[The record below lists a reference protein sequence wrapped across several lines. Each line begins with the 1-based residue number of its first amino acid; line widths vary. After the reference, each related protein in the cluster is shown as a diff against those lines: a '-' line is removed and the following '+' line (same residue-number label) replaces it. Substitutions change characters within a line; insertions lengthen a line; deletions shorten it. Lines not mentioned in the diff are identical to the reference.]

1 MTKYTNDQ
9 AREIQMSRLESTI
22 IGSIADDPKT
32 WRTVRDI
39 IRPEMFS
46 SQQGAAIAPVMWKYL
61 AEAGVDKWSLS
72 VFMGLLPPDT
82 IQPLQTAKYNA
93 IQERMIEGVE
103 STAARD
109 AAEILAANW
118 QDEQYRAT
126 ITNLALSGFSSWHDA
141 DAKLNETKARIR
153 GTGEH
158 QSTAAVLD
166 EIMDDMWA
174 GLSGKKT
181 YSGISSGF
189 PELDAITGGWHEG
202 QQVVIGG
209 RPGMGKTRFALAQCL
224 TAAKAGFPTVYF
236 TKEMS
241 VREILLVA
249 LSYVSGTTKQALK
262 TYDLKNKNEADN
274 LADAKKILQSWPF
287 YVEDR
292 ARTVE
297 DLVYFTADFRDRC
310 GMKIFAV
317 DYLQQYRKKSARGQ
331 ENRNNELSDI
341 SSRIKELAMDHK
353 AVALV
358 LSQLSRKVDERP
370 SRRPCMADLR
380 DSGAIEADA
389 DIIIFP
395 FRPQQYDPNTDA
407 PCELI
412 MEKHRDGEIGT
423 IEVRWEEPG
432 FYRPTATQP
441 FDPSLNGKLR
451 PAPASDG
458 GPNVITRPG
467 SGNEDD
473 EIPF

>member
-1 MTKYTNDQ
+1 MTKYTNEQ
-9 AREIQMSRLESTI
+9 AREIQLSRLESTI
-22 IGSIADDPKT
+22 IGSIADDPKV
-32 WRTVRDI
+32 WRTVRDVV
-39 IRPEMFS
+39 RPEMFAS
-46 SQQGAAIAPVMWKYL
+46 IQGAAIAPIMWRYL
-61 AEAGVDKWSLS
+61 TEAGVDKWSLS
-72 VFMGLLPPDT
+72 VFMGLLPPDML
-82 IQPLQTAKYNA
+82 QPLQSAKYNA
-93 IQERMIEGVE
+93 IQERIIDGET
-103 STAARD
+103 TAARD

-126 ITNLALSGFSSWHDA
+126 ITSIALSGFSNWQDA

-153 GTGEH
+153 GTGEQ
-158 QSTAAVLD
+158 QSTSAVLD

-202 QQVVIGG
+202 QQIVIGG
-209 RPGMGKTRFALAQCL
+209 RPGMGKTRFALSQCL
-224 TAAKAGFPTVYF
+224 RAAKAGHPAVYF

-262 TYDLKNKNEADN
+262 TYDLKDKNEADN
-274 LADAKKILQSWPF
+274 LAQAKKVLQSWPF

-297 DLVYFTADFRDRC
+297 DLIYFTADFKDRC
-310 GMKIFAV
+310 GMKMFAV
-317 DYLQQYRKKSARGQ
+317 DYLQQYRKKSTRGQ

-358 LSQLSRKVDERP
+358 LSQLSRKVDDRAG
-370 SRRPCMADLR
+370 RRPCMADLR

-395 FRPQQYDPNTDA
+395 FRPQHYDPNTDA

-412 MEKHRDGEIGT
+412 MEKHRDGDTGT
-423 IEVRWEEPG
+423 IEVSWKEPG
-432 FYRPTATQP
+432 FYYPTSPTP
-441 FDPSLNGKLR
+441 FDPSLNGKMK
-451 PAPASDG
+451 P
-458 GPNVITRPG
+458 VKI
-467 SGNEDD
+467 ED
-473 EIPF
+473 EVPF

>member
-1 MTKYTNDQ
+1 MTKYTNNQ
-9 AREIQMSRLESTI
+9 AREIQLSRLESTI
-22 IGSIADDPKT
+22 IGSIADDPKV
-32 WRTVRDI
+32 WRAVRDI
-39 IRPEMFS
+39 VRPEMFS
-46 SQQGAAIAPVMWKYL
+46 STQGAAIAPVMWRYL
-61 AEAGVDKWSLS
+61 TETGVDKWNLS
-72 VFMGLLPPDT
+72 VFMGLLPPEML
-82 IQPLQTAKYNA
+82 QPLQMAKYNA
-93 IQERMIEGVE
+93 IQERIIEGAE

-126 ITNLALSGFSSWHDA
+126 ITNLALSGFSSWQDA
-141 DAKLNETKARIR
+141 DAKLSETKARIR
-153 GTGEH
+153 GTGEQ
-158 QSTAAVLD
+158 QSTSAVLD

-174 GLSGKKT
+174 GLAGRKT

-209 RPGMGKTRFALAQCL
+209 RPGMGKTRFALSQCL
-224 TAAKAGFPTVYF
+224 QSAKAGNPAVYF

-249 LSYVSGTTKQALK
+249 LSYVSGTSKKALK
-262 TYDLKNKNEADN
+262 TYNLKDKNEADN
-274 LADAKKILQSWPF
+274 LAEAKKILQSWPF

-297 DLVYFTADFRDRC
+297 DLIYFTADFRDRC

-317 DYLQQYRKKSARGQ
+317 DYLQQYRKKSTRGQ

-358 LSQLSRKVDERP
+358 LSQLSRKVDERAG
-370 SRRPCMADLR
+370 RRPCMADLR

-395 FRPQQYDPNTDA
+395 FNPRQYDESTDA

-412 MEKHRDGEIGT
+412 MEKHRDGDTGT
-423 IEVRWEEPG
+423 IEVTWKDPG
-432 FYRPTATQP
+432 FYYPAAAQP
-441 FDPSLNGKLR
+441 FDPSLNGRMK
-451 PAPASDG
+451 PAAVSD
-458 GPNVITRPG
+458 N
-467 SGNEDD
+467 D